1 MFCLGFSLAALE
13 GVLALEGTVFWE
25 AEVVVAA
32 AAAAVV
38 VVVVLAGGFL
48 VVAGAELG
56 LAEAALAD
64 EGAGF

>member
-1 MFCLGFSLAALE
+1 MGFSLAALE

-32 AAAAVV
+32 AAA
-38 VVVVLAGGFL
+38 VVVVLAGGL
-48 VVAGAELG
+48 LAVAGAELG